1 MKKAIV
7 VLFVALLSTSAFS
20 AVKCESDGRG
30 GMCCWDT
37 NKDGPWKP
45 ISC

>member
-1 MKKAIV
+1 MMLLTVIA
-7 VLFVALLSTSAFS
+7 LSTSAYA
-20 AVKCESDGRG
+20 AVKCVSDGRG

-37 NKDGPWKP
+37 NTDGPWKP